1 MEFRHSSVVLLSAFI
16 TEQLHFSEK
25 SSQTLCP
32 KQFHG
37 TLVFL
42 TRGERSIWGEWC
54 FLYKNNNMNLGKKYA
69 LFFFSAYII
78 KDESHHFNG
87 LLLEEQ
93 KLLQKTLFSM
103 GEGRSQMHNWKPVL
117 MKPAG
122 SSIHPP
128 VHGLCV
134 PQITNCRCRIS
145 LKNFMLGESPL
156 YE

>member
-1 MEFRHSSVVLLSAFI
+1 MH
-16 TEQLHFSEK
+16 
-25 SSQTLCP
+25 
-32 KQFHG
+32 
-37 TLVFL
+37 
-42 TRGERSIWGEWC
+42 
-54 FLYKNNNMNLGKKYA
+54 
-69 LFFFSAYII
+69 FFFSGYII
-78 KDESHHFNG
+78 KDESCHFND

-93 KLLQKTLFSM
+93 KTLFST
-103 GEGRSQMHNWKPVL
+103 GKGRSQMHNWMPTL

-134 PQITNCRCRIS
+134 PQIANCRCRIS